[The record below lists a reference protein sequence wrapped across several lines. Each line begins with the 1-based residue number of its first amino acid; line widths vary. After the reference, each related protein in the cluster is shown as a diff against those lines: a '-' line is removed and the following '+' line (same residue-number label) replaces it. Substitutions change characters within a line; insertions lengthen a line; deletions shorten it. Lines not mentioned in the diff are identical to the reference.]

1 MESSN
6 RTPPPSCRRYLLSS
20 PVHNHP
26 PSLNFPTHLS
36 LSLFLSL
43 SLSSSSSTHPN
54 PHHNMF
60 IGDPQIIHNRT
71 YSFIGPSP
79 RYTRSKSL
87 PFHPQFDP
95 NSS

>member
-6 RTPPPSCRRYLLSS
+6 WTPPPSCRRYLPSS
-20 PVHNHP
+20 PVHHHP

-36 LSLFLSL
+36 LSL

-54 PHHNMF
+54 PHHNLF

-71 YSFIGPSP
+71 HSFISPSP

-95 NSS
+95 DSS